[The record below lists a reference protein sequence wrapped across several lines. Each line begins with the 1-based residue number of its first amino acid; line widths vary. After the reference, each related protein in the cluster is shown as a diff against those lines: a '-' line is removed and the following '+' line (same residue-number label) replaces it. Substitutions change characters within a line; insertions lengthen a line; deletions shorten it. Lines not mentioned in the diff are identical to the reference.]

1 MNSSPT
7 PDNSGKRD
15 VFSAFVELGI
25 PLISNEMRVPFIKNF
40 DLQLAARYE
49 DFSDIGSKSV
59 PKISFGWQVADSFY
73 FRGSWSKGVRAPNLV
88 QVNETIVSRQ
98 IFGVDALLCLQ
109 QINNNGE
116 IDYCDYSFQR
126 VARGSKNLR
135 PEESTNISLGIIY
148 EPKNIDNLVFTI
160 DWWEIEKEDTI
171 GLFGEDNILLS
182 DLVLRMETNNISDCS
197 LVQSSP
203 YVFRDTL
210 EENEIQEYLQ
220 AGICPAGRVTRVEE
234 QYRNLDTRIIS
245 GFDFSAR
252 YFVRNN
258 FGNFNFILN
267 IAKLEKFRQE
277 AGNDFIKLID
287 AQEKGVIPQELAIT
301 GFSNLIEKDGSP
313 KIQANFKFLWNK
325 GPWGLGLFGRHIG
338 EFYETRNKLRD
349 GRLWKVR
356 AYNTINTFI
365 DYNFKISE
373 SQSSLRFGI
382 NNIADERAPLAS
394 DIFGYY
400 IDKHD
405 NIGRSY
411 YINFMHRF

>member
-15 VFSAFVELGI
+15 VFSAFVEFGI
-25 PLISNEMRVPFIKNF
+25 PLISNEMGVPFIKNF

-59 PKISFGWQVADSFY
+59 PKISFGWQVDDSFY
-73 FRGSWSKGVRAPNLV
+73 FRGSWSKGFRAPNLV

-182 DLVLRMETNNISDCS
+182 DLILRMETNNISDCS

-203 YVFRDTL
+203 YVFRDSL
-210 EENEIQEYLQ
+210 EESEIQEYLQ

-245 GFDFSAR
+245 GFDFSTR
-252 YFVRNN
+252 YFVNSDY
-258 FGNFNFILN
+258 GNFNFIVN
-267 IAKLEKFRQE
+267 ISKLEKFRQK
-277 AGNDFIKLID
+277 AGNDFIELID
-287 AQEKGVIPQELAIT
+287 AQEKGIIPEELAIT
-301 GFSNLIEKDGSP
+301 GFSDLIEKDGSP
-313 KIQANFKFLWNK
+313 KIQANFKFLWNR
-325 GPWGLGLFGRHIG
+325 GSWGLGLFGRHIG
-338 EFYETRNKLRD
+338 EFYETRNKLSD
-349 GRLWKVR
+349 GRLWKVK

-365 DYNFKISE
+365 DYNFKISG
-373 SQSSLRFGI
+373 SQSNLRFGI

-405 NIGRSY
+405 NLGRSY
-411 YINFMHRF
+411 YINFIHRY

>member
-1 MNSSPT
+1 
-7 PDNSGKRD
+7 
-15 VFSAFVELGI
+15 
-25 PLISNEMRVPFIKNF
+25 
-40 DLQLAARYE
+40 
-49 DFSDIGSKSV
+49 
-59 PKISFGWQVADSFY
+59 
-73 FRGSWSKGVRAPNLV
+73 
-88 QVNETIVSRQ
+88 
-98 IFGVDALLCLQ
+98 
-109 QINNNGE
+109 
-116 IDYCDYSFQR
+116 
-126 VARGSKNLR
+126 
-135 PEESTNISLGIIY
+135 
-148 EPKNIDNLVFTI
+148 
-160 DWWEIEKEDTI
+160 
-171 GLFGEDNILLS
+171 
-182 DLVLRMETNNISDCS
+182 METNNISDCS

-203 YVFRDTL
+203 YVFRDSL
-210 EENEIQEYLQ
+210 EESEIQEYLQ

-313 KIQANFKFLWNK
+313 KIQASFKFLWNK

-338 EFYETRNKLRD
+338 EFYETRNKLSD

-373 SQSSLRFGI
+373 SQSSLRFGV